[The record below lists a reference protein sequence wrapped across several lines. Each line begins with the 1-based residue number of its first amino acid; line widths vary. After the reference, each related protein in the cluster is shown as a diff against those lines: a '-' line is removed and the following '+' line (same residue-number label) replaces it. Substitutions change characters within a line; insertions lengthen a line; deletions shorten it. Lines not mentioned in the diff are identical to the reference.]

1 MRDHLI
7 DVKVGDIEDDPF
19 ESEVG
24 NGNGEVV
31 SCNLI
36 QSSSLVNSIFIRLDD
51 EFYQERRALEME
63 VREPEARVELVT

>member
-7 DVKVGDIEDDPF
+7 DVKVGEIEDDPF

-36 QSSSLVNSIFIRLDD
+36 QSSSLVNSIFCDWMMS
-51 EFYQERRALEME
+51 FARRD
-63 VREPEARVELVT
+63 VP